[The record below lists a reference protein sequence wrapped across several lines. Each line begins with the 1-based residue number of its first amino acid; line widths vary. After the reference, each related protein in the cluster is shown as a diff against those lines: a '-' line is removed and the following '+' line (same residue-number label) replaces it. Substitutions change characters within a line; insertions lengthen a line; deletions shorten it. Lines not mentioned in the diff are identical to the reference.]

1 VSVYKP
7 ALLYFM
13 NIAICNACGKEH
25 SIKSP
30 NVGYFCEARISV
42 EIIDPKTKNAQQ
54 TIQICKGV
62 VVLHRGNGS
71 SSNPPTQR
79 SDDSGEVD
87 SSG

>member
-30 NVGYFCEARISV
+30 NVGYFC
-42 EIIDPKTKNAQQ
+42 PKTKNAQQ